1 MVQCASLSI
10 SADFA
15 TYNELY
21 TRGLI
26 FIYKGSRAD
35 GPSRCAEI
43 PSVSA
48 KTFIFHIMFVEH
60 IETIYFIKIIKED

>member
-10 SADFA
+10 SAVFA
-15 TYNELY
+15 TYNELC

-26 FIYKGSRAD
+26 FIYKGSRMGGTA
-35 GPSRCAEI
+35 RCAAI
-43 PSVSA
+43 PSVTA

-60 IETIYFIKIIKED
+60 IDSILFYKNY